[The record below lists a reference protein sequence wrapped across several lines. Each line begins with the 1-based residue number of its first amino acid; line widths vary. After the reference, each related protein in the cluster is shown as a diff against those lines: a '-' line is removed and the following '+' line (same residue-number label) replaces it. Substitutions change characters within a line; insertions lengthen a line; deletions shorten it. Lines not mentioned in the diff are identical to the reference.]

1 MAIKME
7 SVSSQ
12 NQLDIREI
20 KVDVKHIR
28 QNMVP
33 AKEFCRLQGAVIV
46 VGTLLLSGVGYLF
59 SRIS

>member
-20 KVDVKHIR
+20 KADVKHIKEH
-28 QNMVP
+28 MVP
-33 AKEFCRLQGAVIV
+33 AKDFYRMQGAVIG

-59 SRIS
+59 SQLS

>member
-33 AKEFCRLQGAVIV
+33 AKEFYRLQGAVIV